1 MREEVIA
8 ENIRRIRKQNKMTI
22 QALADLTGLTKG
34 YLSKVERSKTA
45 PPFSTVNRIAMAFG
59 VDLTVFFVDREKQS
73 ESPRDLRISFDKK
86 NDDKVVKTLDS
97 HHGYKYKSLG
107 HNKAGKN
114 MIPYLIEP
122 AADEKGV
129 FQHEGEEFIYV
140 LEGKHEMI
148 YDGQSYVME
157 EGDSVYFD
165 AGVPH
170 TGKAIGGKKTLLLAV
185 IYNYKRF

>member
-8 ENIRRIRKQNKMTI
+8 ENIRRIRKQNKMTL

-34 YLSKVERSKTA
+34 YISKVERSKTA

-59 VDLTVFFVDREKQS
+59 VDLTVFFIDRKKQS
-73 ESPRDLRISFDKK
+73 KSLRDLRISFTKK
-86 NDDKVVKTLDS
+86 KDGQVVKTQDS

-107 HNKAGKN
+107 HNKTGKN
-114 MIPYLIEP
+114 MIPYIIEP

-140 LEGKHEMI
+140 LYGKHEMI
-148 YDGQSYVME
+148 YDGQSYIME

-170 TGKAIGGKKTLLLAV
+170 TGRAIGGKKTLLLAV
-185 IYNYKRF
+185 MYNYKRF